1 MSFDERLHTLHN
13 CEFFS
18 SVPASDL
25 SALAEVLHEEHYADG
40 EIVCKSQDIGDRV
53 YLVMTGGLEVVISG
67 HEDAVRRLGP
77 GDLFGEYGMFDG
89 GLRSATVTCQ
99 EATTLLTLDYAR
111 FRAFLLD
118 FPETMLSIFG
128 VTVTRLLALE
138 RKEGLRG

>member
-13 CEFFS
+13 CEFFGT
-18 SVPASDL
+18 VPASDL

-40 EIVCKSQDIGDRV
+40 EIVCRAEDTGDRV
-53 YLVMTGGLEVVISG
+53 YLVMTGGLEVVIPG

-89 GLRSATVTCQ
+89 GLRTATVTCY
-99 EATTLLTLDYAR
+99 ETTTLLTLDYAR